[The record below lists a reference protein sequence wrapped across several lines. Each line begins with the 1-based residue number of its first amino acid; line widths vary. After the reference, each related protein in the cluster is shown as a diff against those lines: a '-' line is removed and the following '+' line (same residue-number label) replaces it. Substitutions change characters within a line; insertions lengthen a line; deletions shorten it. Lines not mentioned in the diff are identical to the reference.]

1 MNVKSLGS
9 RIRGWFPQEP
19 KVSIIKGESDRTKM
33 SKQVRTKMLQL
44 KNLILLDIAATIV
57 AALLV
62 GFFKGYNASLFAL
75 FLGFLSAMVIT
86 RIFGP
91 NRGYKRLQER
101 QLERMSKFKE
111 RLASEGAIDETG
123 DIARAGRIVW
133 WISEQK
139 SSEMLSHQVRDF
151 GEVKRNS
158 GKTYVIDR
166 QTLSTLSAKLPIK
179 DEELDKL
186 SSAER
191 RIFDVLRITKNPDLG
206 VS

>member
-1 MNVKSLGS
+1 
-9 RIRGWFPQEP
+9 
-19 KVSIIKGESDRTKM
+19 
-33 SKQVRTKMLQL
+33 
-44 KNLILLDIAATIV
+44 
-57 AALLV
+57 
-62 GFFKGYNASLFAL
+62 
-75 FLGFLSAMVIT
+75 
-86 RIFGP
+86 
-91 NRGYKRLQER
+91 
-101 QLERMSKFKE
+101 MSKFKE